1 MTKEHFEDIFMVSE
15 SDMMPLIAFICFHF
29 SFQCF
34 IFSKRCFH
42 QNGNLSVY
50 GDVD

>member
-34 IFSKRCFH
+34 IFSKTLFPPKRKPV
-42 QNGNLSVY
+42 G
-50 GDVD
+50 GIR